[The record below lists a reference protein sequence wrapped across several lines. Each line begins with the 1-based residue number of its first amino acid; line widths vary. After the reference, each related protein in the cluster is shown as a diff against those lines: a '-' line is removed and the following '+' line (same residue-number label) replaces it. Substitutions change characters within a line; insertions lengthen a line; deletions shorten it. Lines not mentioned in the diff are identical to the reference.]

1 MYDAVAEAITDSRA
15 VEGEQPM
22 ADVSEASLGD
32 ESAPSD
38 VTYPAE
44 NAPSGD
50 SRTALRS
57 HPLVSGMDY
66 EASLDRAMDEVPDIG
81 GDEERLQI
89 PDATAQKD
97 GAFTRFTNLGDIADT
112 LNRQTDHLHRFV
124 QRELGTSGK
133 LGDGRGRYNGTF
145 SGTEFDAAISA
156 YVEEYVLCSE
166 CGLPD
171 TRLVREDRTPML
183 RCDACG
189 AFRPV
194 TKRKSTGQ
202 QQQQRD
208 AVEEGKT
215 YTVEITGT
223 GRKGD
228 GVAEKGKYTIF
239 VPGANK
245 GDIVE
250 IFIENIS
257 GNLAFARVA

>member
-1 MYDAVAEAITDSRA
+1 
-15 VEGEQPM
+15 
-22 ADVSEASLGD
+22 
-32 ESAPSD
+32 
-38 VTYPAE
+38 
-44 NAPSGD
+44 
-50 SRTALRS
+50 
-57 HPLVSGMDY
+57 MDY
-66 EASLDRAMDEVPDIG
+66 ESSLDRAMEDVPDIG

-89 PDATAQKD
+89 PDAEAQKD

-112 LNRQTDHLHRFV
+112 LSREAEHLHRFI
-124 QRELGTSGK
+124 QREMGTSGK
-133 LGDGRGRYNGTF
+133 FEDGRGRYNGTF
-145 SGTEFDAAISA
+145 TDQDFDAAVDA
-156 YVEEYVLCSE
+156 YVDEYVLCSE

-194 TKRKSTGQ
+194 TKRSTSSQ
-202 QQQQRD
+202 QQQQTE

-239 VPGANK
+239 VPGADE
-245 GDIVE
+245 GDVVDIY
-250 IFIENIS
+250 IKNIS
-257 GNLAFARVA
+257 GNLAFARRD